1 MNWPRS
7 STGCRSGITLQRVVR
22 RTIKC
27 TIHLFPEVFER
38 LGVRCDRVQ
47 DFLFESTVLSRRLSN
62 TNFILQML
70 VSGLGDSHRE
80 PSPSMCSLQTEK
92 DPQQAHEPDSNAKKH
107 TWHRAAA
114 REEQNQCHQCPETCT
129 GNNVPQ
135 VKTDEARDRHTLYT
149 NVAHGSRP
157 NGLDYLRFPFAS
169 QRFHRNF
176 QRHPGFPRTGLSK

>member
-70 VSGLGDSHRE
+70 VSGLGDSHRG
-80 PSPSMCSLQTEK
+80 PSPSMFSFQREN

-135 VKTDEARDRHTLYT
+135 VKTDEARDRYTLYT
-149 NVAHGSRP
+149 DIAHG
-157 NGLDYLRFPFAS
+157 YLANVLNYVQYP
-169 QRFHRNF
+169 
-176 QRHPGFPRTGLSK
+176 